1 MADPFDTVNDNP
13 QSNDGLIE
21 IGRKKSK
28 PRVAPRYIPPQQ
40 RITEEEGITT
50 ISQTPPAV
58 ARSVEHLKT
67 LKSPMI
73 SQGAGRKMN
82 TGEVRCDYSD
92 APYVHSGSATH
103 FIRLPGVSREG
114 VEAVCD
120 KHLRMAQEKAVKVGD
135 QISVKPITPRS
146 AEGFKVLRRIQEQEK
161 LAGVQI
167 ALIQQGITGESA
179 QFGKAQ
185 YKTTPELKA
194 FPSLEGSTT
203 PTDPNWDPN
212 APTPRGKKVNYDFPK
227 KTTKVKFGNKEPEAY
242 VSPDLSDE
250 ELSRLDAG
258 TRAMMQDRRAR
269 GVPAW
274 GLKQYSSKNIA
285 VMPTKSETKG
295 EAVSAALKRIAYE
308 QEPAV
313 RGEVSMQK
321 QAIKQR
327 KSELIRRDK
336 EFRQQLERQA
346 IQNKPKELE

>member
-21 IGRKKSK
+21 VGRKKSK

-73 SQGAGRKMN
+73 SQGAGRKMK
-82 TGEVRCDYSD
+82 TGEVKCDYSD
-92 APYVHSGSATH
+92 SPDVHSGPATH

-114 VEAVCD
+114 VEAVCQ
-120 KHLRMAQEKAVKVGD
+120 KHLNMAQEKAVKVGD
-135 QISVKPITPRS
+135 QISVKPITPRN

-167 ALIQQGITGESA
+167 GLLGKGMTGESA
-179 QFGKAQ
+179 QYGPAK
-185 YKTTPELKA
+185 YRTTAEPTP
-194 FPSLEGSTT
+194 FPPASAST
-203 PTDPNWDPN
+203 PIDPNWDPN

-227 KTTKVKFGNKEPEAY
+227 KTTKVAMGKYAPEAY
-242 VSPDLSDE
+242 VKPELSDE
-250 ELSRLDAG
+250 ELSKLDAG
-258 TRAMMQDRRAR
+258 TRAMVQGRRAR

-274 GLKQYSSKNIA
+274 GLKGYSSKNIA
-285 VMPTKSETKG
+285 VMPMKSETKG
-295 EAVSAALKRIAYE
+295 EAVSSAFERVAYE

-327 KSELIRRDK
+327 KSELVRRDK